1 MAAVSD
7 VTIANRA
14 IQRLGSSGRISALSQ
29 NSNNAKAIVAAYDV
43 TRRRVLRS
51 YAWTFA
57 KARASVAADAA
68 QTAWGAL
75 NRYIKPIDFLRLLRP
90 TDQRVD
96 WEIEGQYIVTSDS
109 SPLQFTYIFDET
121 NPANFDPMF
130 VEAFSCVLAYECC
143 EEIAG
148 STVEMLSPDE
158 PDSWARAM
166 EMQVSENS
174 SVFDEKKRKAIDRSR
189 QFSWES
195 VSERVNA
202 VLLEAMDRLP

>member
-148 STVEMLSPDE
+148 ST
-158 PDSWARAM
+158 A
-166 EMQVSENS
+166 
-174 SVFDEKKRKAIDRSR
+174 KKQQLAVDLKEILAQSR
-189 QFSWES
+189 QMNAY
-195 VSERVNA
+195 ERETDVP
-202 VLLEAMDRLP
+202 LEDDFILSMLPGARYFEGA